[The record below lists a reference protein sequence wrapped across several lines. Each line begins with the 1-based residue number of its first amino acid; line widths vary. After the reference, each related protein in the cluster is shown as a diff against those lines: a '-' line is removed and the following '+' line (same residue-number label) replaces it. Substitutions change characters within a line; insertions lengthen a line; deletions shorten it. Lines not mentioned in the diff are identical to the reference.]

1 MVKKITTL
9 VALVSLFT
17 AFNAV
22 KAQEMFNKE
31 TIHQGETLKLGNYV
45 SVVSKEQAKNLKDV
59 KTCSSADNPILKQL
73 GEELNYYLL
82 YSDNHSNDTIFV
94 QADSIQIEKKIF
106 DHKDKM
112 IDERYIAIFTDGQKY
127 SLSYAKDV
135 SITDATTY
143 AIATKLFKTIANNA
157 TELKDNDTIS
167 LPKEELNKEL
177 EKILNKYIDN
187 SKKEEA
193 KNEIDIN
200 INIRKKDLLDI
211 NLACGVGYLNWAKD
225 GFYSVPQSSDPFS
238 LKYGLRTD
246 LILQFIVFPKSLISI
261 STGIGQQSN
270 IFEFRNGFDNYE
282 FATNPTSNNYSIES
296 NSLIAYYIT
305 VPLTIDFNLNKDF
318 RIHIGAMGG
327 INYNTSW
334 SGFVRS
340 YKENGET
347 TTQQSGSAFSQ
358 FNPFK
363 LDAMFGISFS
373 NFTFYANY
381 ALTDMFESTYK
392 FQARP
397 FSFGLM
403 IWY

>member
-1 MVKKITTL
+1 MVRKITTL

-22 KAQEMFNKE
+22 KAQEEEDKASKVEFSQ
-31 TIHQGETLKLGNYV
+31 TIHQGETLKLGNFI
-45 SVVSKEQAKNLKDV
+45 SVVSKEGSKGKKNV
-59 KTCSSADNPILKQL
+59 KICTSTDSPIIDELD
-73 GEELNYYLL
+73 EELNWIWN
-82 YSDNHSNDTIFV
+82 SKDITNADTIFV
-94 QADSIQIEKKIF
+94 LADSVLLEKKLWNSNGNI
-106 DHKDKM
+106 
-112 IDERYIAIFTDGQKY
+112 IDERFIVVFTDNNRY
-127 SLSYAKDV
+127 SLSYANVAD
-135 SITDATTY
+135 IDELATFTTV
-143 AIATKLFKTIANNA
+143 INIFNKIAN
-157 TELKDNDTIS
+157 EGDKLKQFDTIN
-167 LPKEELNKEL
+167 LNIEELNKDL
-177 EKILNKYIDN
+177 EKALNKYHKNIDVN
-187 SKKEEA
+187 IETPKK
-193 KNEIDIN
+193 
-200 INIRKKDLLDI
+200 KKDLLDI
-211 NLACGVGYLNWAKD
+211 NLAFGAGYLNWANN
-225 GFYSVPQSSDPFS
+225 GFYSIPQSSDPFS
-238 LKYGLRTD
+238 LKYGLKTD
-246 LILQFIVFPKSLISI
+246 IILQFIVFPKSLISI

-363 LDAMFGISFS
+363 LDAMFGISFDQ
-373 NFTFYANY
+373 FTFYANY

-403 IWY
+403 VWY

>member
-1 MVKKITTL
+1 MVRKITTL

-22 KAQEMFNKE
+22 KAQEEENKASKVE
-31 TIHQGETLKLGNYV
+31 FSQTIHQGETLKLGNFI
-45 SVVSKEQAKNLKDV
+45 SVVSKEGSKGKKNV
-59 KTCSSADNPILKQL
+59 KICTSTDSPIIDELD
-73 GEELNYYLL
+73 EELNWIWN
-82 YSDNHSNDTIFV
+82 SKDITNADTIFV
-94 QADSIQIEKKIF
+94 LADSVLLEKKLWNSNGNI
-106 DHKDKM
+106 
-112 IDERYIAIFTDGQKY
+112 IDDRFIVVFTDNNRY
-127 SLSYAKDV
+127 SLSYADV
-135 SITDATTY
+135 ADIDELATFTTV
-143 AIATKLFKTIANNA
+143 INIFNKIAN
-157 TELKDNDTIS
+157 EGDKLKQFDTIN
-167 LPKEELNKEL
+167 LNIEELNKDL
-177 EKILNKYIDN
+177 EKALNKYHKNIDVN
-187 SKKEEA
+187 IETPKK
-193 KNEIDIN
+193 
-200 INIRKKDLLDI
+200 KKDLLDI
-211 NLACGVGYLNWAKD
+211 NLAFGVGYLNWANN

-238 LKYGLRTD
+238 LKYGLKTD
-246 LILQFIVFPKSLISI
+246 IILQFIVFPKSLISI

-296 NSLIAYYIT
+296 NSLTAYYIT

-318 RIHIGAMGG
+318 RIHIGAIGG

-363 LDAMFGISFS
+363 LDAMFGISFDQ
-373 NFTFYANY
+373 FTFYANY

-403 IWY
+403 VWY

>member
-1 MVKKITTL
+1 MVRKITTL

-22 KAQEMFNKE
+22 KAQEMFNQE

-59 KTCSSADNPILKQL
+59 KTCSSADDPILQQL
-73 GEELNYYLL
+73 GEELNNYLISTE
-82 YSDNHSNDTIFV
+82 SDSNDTIFV
-94 QADSIQIEKKIF
+94 QADSIQIEKKIY
-106 DHKDKM
+106 DYKDKM
-112 IDERYIAIFTDGQKY
+112 IDERYIAIFTDGHKY

-135 SITDATTY
+135 SMTDAITY
-143 AIATKLFKTIANNA
+143 SLTRGLVDIIANSP

-167 LPKEELNKEL
+167 LPKEELNKNL

-187 SKKEEA
+187 SKKEEE
-193 KNEIDIN
+193 KNQIN
-200 INIRKKDLLDI
+200 ININRRKKDLLDI
-211 NLACGVGYLNWAKD
+211 NLAFGVGYLNWANN

-246 LILQFIVFPKSLISI
+246 IILQFIVFPKSLISI

-270 IFEFRNGFDNYE
+270 FFYFRNGFDNYE

-347 TTQQSGSAFSQ
+347 TTQESGSAFSQ

>member
-1 MVKKITTL
+1 MVRKITTL

-22 KAQEMFNKE
+22 KAQEEEDKASKVEFSQ
-31 TIHQGETLKLGNYV
+31 TIHQGETLKLGNFI
-45 SVVSKEQAKNLKDV
+45 SVVSKEGSKGKKNV
-59 KTCSSADNPILKQL
+59 KICTSTDSPIIDELD
-73 GEELNYYLL
+73 EELNWIWN
-82 YSDNHSNDTIFV
+82 SKDITNADTIFV
-94 QADSIQIEKKIF
+94 LADSVLLEKKLWNSNGNIL
-106 DHKDKM
+106 
-112 IDERYIAIFTDGQKY
+112 DERFIVVFTDNNRY
-127 SLSYAKDV
+127 SLSYANVAD
-135 SITDATTY
+135 IDELATFTTV
-143 AIATKLFKTIANNA
+143 INIFNKIAN
-157 TELKDNDTIS
+157 EGDKLKQFDTIN
-167 LPKEELNKEL
+167 LNIEELNKDL
-177 EKILNKYIDN
+177 EKALNKYHKNIDVN
-187 SKKEEA
+187 IETPKK
-193 KNEIDIN
+193 
-200 INIRKKDLLDI
+200 KKDLLDI
-211 NLACGVGYLNWAKD
+211 NLAFGVGYLNWANN

-238 LKYGLRTD
+238 LKYGLKTD
-246 LILQFIVFPKSLISI
+246 IILQFIVFPKSLISI

-296 NSLIAYYIT
+296 NSLTAYYIT

-363 LDAMFGISFS
+363 LDAMFGISFDQ
-373 NFTFYANY
+373 FTFYANY

>member
-59 KTCSSADNPILKQL
+59 KTCSSADNPILQQL
-73 GEELNYYLL
+73 GEELNSYLI
-82 YSDNHSNDTIFV
+82 STESNSNDTIFV
-94 QADSIQIEKKIF
+94 QADSIQIEKKIY
-106 DHKDKM
+106 DYKDKM
-112 IDERYIAIFTDGQKY
+112 LDERYVAIFTDGQKY

-135 SITDATTY
+135 SMSDAITYSLITGLVKN
-143 AIATKLFKTIANNA
+143 ITINS
-157 TELKDNDTIS
+157 TEFKDNDTIS

-177 EKILNKYIDN
+177 KEVFNKYIDN
-187 SKKEEA
+187 SKKEEE
-193 KNEIDIN
+193 KNEIN
-200 INIRKKDLLDI
+200 ININTRKKDLLDMNFAI
-211 NLACGVGYLNWAKD
+211 GTSYLNWAKD

-238 LKYGLRTD
+238 LNYGIRTD
-246 LILQFIVFPKSLISI
+246 IIFQFIIFPESLISI
-261 STGIGQQSN
+261 STGVGIQFNNFG
-270 IFEFRNGFDNYE
+270 FKNGFDNYE
-282 FATNPTSNNYSIES
+282 FTTNPASNDYSIVE
-296 NSLIAYYIT
+296 NNLFARYIT
-305 VPLTIDFNLNKDF
+305 VPLTIDFNLNEDF
-318 RIHIGAMGG
+318 KIHIGAIGG
-327 INYNTSW
+327 INYNTSRT
-334 SGFVRS
+334 GFVRS

-363 LDAMFGISFS
+363 LDAMFGISFDQ
-373 NFTFYANY
+373 FTFYANY

-397 FSFGLM
+397 FSFGIF

>member
-1 MVKKITTL
+1 MVRKITTL

-22 KAQEMFNKE
+22 KAQEKE
-31 TIHQGETLKLGNYV
+31 DKASKVEFSQTIHQGETLKLGNFI
-45 SVVSKEQAKNLKDV
+45 SVVSKEGSKGKKNV
-59 KTCSSADNPILKQL
+59 KICTSTDSPIIDELD
-73 GEELNYYLL
+73 EELNWIWN
-82 YSDNHSNDTIFV
+82 SKDITNADTIFV
-94 QADSIQIEKKIF
+94 LADSVLLEKKLWNSNGNI
-106 DHKDKM
+106 
-112 IDERYIAIFTDGQKY
+112 IDERFIVVFTDNNRY
-127 SLSYAKDV
+127 SLSYANVAD
-135 SITDATTY
+135 IDELATFTTV
-143 AIATKLFKTIANNA
+143 INIFNKIAN
-157 TELKDNDTIS
+157 EGDKLKQFDTIN
-167 LPKEELNKEL
+167 LNIEELNKDL
-177 EKILNKYIDN
+177 EKTLNKYHKGIDVN
-187 SKKEEA
+187 IETPKK
-193 KNEIDIN
+193 
-200 INIRKKDLLDI
+200 KKDLLDI
-211 NLACGVGYLNWAKD
+211 NLAFGAGYLNWANN

-246 LILQFIVFPKSLISI
+246 IILQFIVFPKSLISI

-347 TTQQSGSAFSQ
+347 TTQESGSAFSQ

>member
-177 EKILNKYIDN
+177 KEVFNKYIDN
-187 SKKEEA
+187 SKKKEY
-193 KNEIDIN
+193 KNEIN
-200 INIRKKDLLDI
+200 ININTRKKDLLDI
-211 NLACGVGYLNWAKD
+211 NLAFGAGYLNWANN
-225 GFYSVPQSSDPFS
+225 GLYSVPQSSDPFS
-238 LKYGLRTD
+238 LNYGIRSD
-246 LILQFIVFPKSLISI
+246 IILQFIVFPKSLISI

-296 NSLIAYYIT
+296 NSLVAYYIT

-363 LDAMFGISFS
+363 LDAMFGISFR

-397 FSFGLM
+397 FSFGM
-403 IWY
+403 FIWY

>member
-1 MVKKITTL
+1 MVRKITTL

-22 KAQEMFNKE
+22 KAQEKE
-31 TIHQGETLKLGNYV
+31 DKASKVEFSQTIHQGETLKLGNFI
-45 SVVSKEQAKNLKDV
+45 SVVSKEGSKGKKNV
-59 KTCSSADNPILKQL
+59 KICTSTDSPIIDELD
-73 GEELNYYLL
+73 EELNWIWN
-82 YSDNHSNDTIFV
+82 SKDITNADTIFV
-94 QADSIQIEKKIF
+94 LADSVLLEKKLWNSNGNI
-106 DHKDKM
+106 
-112 IDERYIAIFTDGQKY
+112 IDERFIVVFTDNNRY
-127 SLSYAKDV
+127 SLSYANVAD
-135 SITDATTY
+135 IDELATFTTV
-143 AIATKLFKTIANNA
+143 INIFNKIAN
-157 TELKDNDTIS
+157 EGDKLKQFDTIN
-167 LPKEELNKEL
+167 LNIEELNKDL
-177 EKILNKYIDN
+177 EKTLNKYHKGIDVN
-187 SKKEEA
+187 IETPKK
-193 KNEIDIN
+193 
-200 INIRKKDLLDI
+200 KKDILDI
-211 NLACGVGYLNWAKD
+211 NLALGVGYLNWANN

-238 LKYGLRTD
+238 LKYGLKTD
-246 LILQFIVFPKSLISI
+246 IILQFIVFPKSLISI

-270 IFEFRNGFDNYE
+270 ILEFRNGFDNYE

-296 NSLIAYYIT
+296 NSLTAYYIT

-373 NFTFYANY
+373 HFTFYANY

-403 IWY
+403 VWY